1 MREATPTL
9 EDILAASRVVARLA
23 ADDRDAL
30 ALAWAIRKRARA
42 MNEGARGGA
51 SVSAAARRL
60 AQDAR
65 GSGGVPVSVRRLLR
79 AAAIVCS
86 VWADMAP
93 DPIDD
98 AARAS

>member
-1 MREATPTL
+1 MREAALTL

-30 ALAWAIRKRARA
+30 ALAWAIRKRARLA
-42 MNEGARGGA
+42 GEAQGDR
-51 SVSAAARRL
+51 SVAAAARRQ

-65 GSGGVPVSVRRLLR
+65 APVGKPVTGRRLLR

-86 VWADMAP
+86 VWAGMAP
-93 DPIDD
+93 DPSEG
-98 AARAS
+98 ASAP

>member
-1 MREATPTL
+1 MREAAPTL

-30 ALAWAIRKRARA
+30 ALAWAIRKRARLA
-42 MNEGARGGA
+42 VAAQGDR

-65 GSGGVPVSVRRLLR
+65 APAGKPVTGRRLLR
-79 AAAIVCS
+79 AAAIMCS
-86 VWADMAP
+86 VWADMAA
-93 DPIDD
+93 DPNEG
-98 AARAS
+98 ASAS